1 MIICSKHCNLLLV
14 GGFSQILAGVT
25 CCVVEFLAR
34 RAAFK
39 LTRGLA
45 NALAALYRLQVDACG
60 YKARIS

>member
-1 MIICSKHCNLLLV
+1 MKNLLLV

-45 NALAALYRLQVDACG
+45 NALAAL
-60 YKARIS
+60 